1 MFKFF
6 DMITGFITT
15 IVDMVLNTFKML
27 VYIFGFIL
35 QGFTYLFTCIAMLPS
50 FIQAFI
56 FVIVAYSVII
66 TILNKG
72 E

>member
-1 MFKFF
+1 MFQFF
-6 DMITGFITT
+6 DMITKFIGTA
-15 IVDMVLNTFKML
+15 VNMVLDTFKML
-27 VYIFGFIL
+27 VYVIGFIV
-35 QGFTYLFTCIAMLPS
+35 QGFTYLFTCVAMLPA

-56 FVIVAYSVII
+56 IVLVAYSVII